1 TVWSPLASGYLT
13 GKYSA
18 PTPGASRLTKK
29 LEAGPPLP
37 SELCVEDV
45 EKADKLKP
53 IAKELGCTLAQLAL
67 AWCVSNENV
76 STVLLG
82 ASRPSQL
89 EENLKS
95 LEIVSKITP
104 EVKAKINAIVNF
116 VPKVPEMDQIA
127 MLRGRHL

>member
-1 TVWSPLASGYLT
+1 
-13 GKYSA
+13 
-18 PTPGASRLTKK
+18 LTKK